1 MVVPWMP
8 SLYQEGEGQCAW
20 RRISQE
26 QPCGPPGYGR
36 RHERTDTQSK
46 LGNLSAAVP
55 VVIGRKRLFETKKIS
70 RREEPR
76 GAHEAVVS
84 RDPAGQHNPLASQG
98 PLDESA
104 QENGSR
110 QAARMPFGATGGKG
124 LG

>member
-1 MVVPWMP
+1 MVVLWMP

-26 QPCGPPGYGR
+26 QPCSPPGYGR
-36 RHERTDTQSK
+36 RHERTDTRSK

-55 VVIGRKRLFETKKIS
+55 VVIGREETLRDEENK

-104 QENGSR
+104 PEH
-110 QAARMPFGATGGKG
+110 
-124 LG
+124 